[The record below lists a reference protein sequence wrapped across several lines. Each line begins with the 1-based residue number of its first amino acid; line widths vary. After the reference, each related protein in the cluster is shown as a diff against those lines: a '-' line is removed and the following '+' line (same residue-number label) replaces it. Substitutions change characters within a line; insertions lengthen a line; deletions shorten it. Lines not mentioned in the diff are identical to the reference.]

1 MREGPNKRVRTLQSC
16 SYAFEG
22 TEGAIEDGGAKEDE
36 REAVGGAEE
45 PEGRAPGAKALIL
58 VLAEESRGEQAV
70 R

>member
-1 MREGPNKRVRTLQSC
+1 MSIGADVRVRTLQSC

-22 TEGAIEDGGAKEDE
+22 TEGATEDGGAKEDE

-58 VLAEESRGEQAV
+58 VLAEESRGKQAG